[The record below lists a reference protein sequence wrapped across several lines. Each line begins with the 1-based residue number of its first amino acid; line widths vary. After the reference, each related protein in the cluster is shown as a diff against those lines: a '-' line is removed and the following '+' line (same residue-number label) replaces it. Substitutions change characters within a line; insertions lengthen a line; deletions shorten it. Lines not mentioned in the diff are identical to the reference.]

1 MSEFGAE
8 HHAASE
14 EEIREIK
21 GALLEDTIRTLRPAE
36 PLCVRETATVHDA
49 VAAMLAKRQ
58 AGVLVIDADGR
69 LTGIFTE
76 RDVLTRVVGR
86 DLDTRLTPLS
96 AVMTRN
102 PEAVSPRDRIA
113 YALNRMSVAGYR
125 TIPVVDAETRPIGVV
140 TVTDFIRWL
149 VDLFPEAVTPTAP
162 PNDAPMAAE
171 AAAISSSAW
180 IVRIRKRRDLARA
193 VVRFAGDSGDGMQLT
208 GEQFTLE
215 SAVAG
220 SDLATLPNF
229 PAEIRAPAGTLFG
242 VSSFQLQFGSQRVYT
257 PGDRLDCLVAMNPAA
272 LKVHLDDLK
281 PGGLLIVN
289 TTAFDRRNL
298 DKAGYAANPLDDPTL
313 AERYR
318 LHKVDMTA
326 LTLEAI
332 RDLPLNTKE
341 KDRTKNFFALGLVSW
356 IYTRPLDPTLDWI
369 KKKFAKNAT
378 IAEANARVLKAGHAF
393 GETAE
398 IFSECYQLE
407 PAEMAPGLYRAMTG
421 NRALAWGLLA
431 AAERSKVPIVYGAYP
446 ITPAS
451 GILEE
456 LAMHKRFRIRT
467 IQAEDEIA
475 AASAAIG
482 ASFGGAVGV
491 TASSGPGI
499 ALKGEAIG
507 LAVTAELPLVIFD
520 IQRGGPSTGLPT
532 KTEQA
537 DLMQAL
543 YGRNS
548 EAPVVVL
555 APATPGDCFFIAYEA
570 VRIAI
575 KYMVPVIVLSDGFL
589 ANGSEPW
596 RIPDPNTL
604 PPIEVHFRTDPD
616 GFLPYLRDPATLGR
630 PWVRPGTPGLEHR
643 IGGIEKQDGTGDI
656 SYDPDN
662 HDHMVRTRA
671 EKVRRV
677 AQEIPPTSINGPATG
692 DLLVVGWG
700 GTYGAITAAVERSQA
715 DGKTVASVHLRHLNP
730 LPPDL
735 GHILREYR
743 RVLVPEIN
751 SGQLVRVLRAEYLV
765 DAVGFNRV
773 RGLPL
778 ATEDICDT
786 INQLVEGHS

>member
-1 MSEFGAE
+1 MSETMAPV
-8 HHAASE
+8 
-14 EEIREIK
+14 K
-21 GALLEDTIRTLRPAE
+21 GAAKPRKGLE
-36 PLCVRETATVHDA
+36 
-49 VAAMLAKRQ
+49 
-58 AGVLVIDADGR
+58 
-69 LTGIFTE
+69 
-76 RDVLTRVVGR
+76 
-86 DLDTRLTPLS
+86 
-96 AVMTRN
+96 
-102 PEAVSPRDRIA
+102 
-113 YALNRMSVAGYR
+113 
-125 TIPVVDAETRPIGVV
+125 
-140 TVTDFIRWL
+140 
-149 VDLFPEAVTPTAP
+149 
-162 PNDAPMAAE
+162 
-171 AAAISSSAW
+171 
-180 IVRIRKRRDLARA
+180 RA

-208 GEQFTLE
+208 GEQFTTE
-215 SAVAG
+215 SAWAG
-220 SDLATLPNF
+220 NDIATLPNF

-272 LKVHLDDLK
+272 LKVHLRDLK

-289 TTAFDRRNL
+289 TAAFDRRNL
-298 DKAGYAANPLDDPTL
+298 DKAGYPSSPLDDPAL

-318 LHKVDMTA
+318 LHKVDMTV

-332 RDLPLNTKE
+332 KDLPLNQKE
-341 KDRTKNFFALGLVSW
+341 KERTKNFFALGLVSW
-356 IYTRPLDPTLDWI
+356 IYTRPLEPTLDWI
-369 KKKFAKNAT
+369 NKRFAKRAE
-378 IAEANARVLKAGHAF
+378 IAEANTRVLKAGHAF

-398 IFSECYQLE
+398 FF
-407 PAEMAPGLYRAMTG
+407 AEHYTVEAADMPPGLYRAMTG

-451 GILEE
+451 SILEE
-456 LAMHKRFRIRT
+456 LALHKRFRVRT
-467 IQAEDEIA
+467 VQAEDEIA
-475 AASAAIG
+475 AVTAAIG
-482 ASFGGAVGV
+482 ASFGGAIGV
-491 TASSGPGI
+491 TGSSGPGI
-499 ALKGEAIG
+499 ALKGEGIG
-507 LAVTAELPLVIFD
+507 LAVMAELPLVVFD

-555 APATPGDCFFIAYEA
+555 APATPGDCFYIAYEA
-570 VRIAI
+570 VRIAA

-596 RIPDPNTL
+596 LIPDVSTL
-604 PPIEVHFRTDPD
+604 PPIDVRFRTDQE
-616 GFLPYLRDPATLGR
+616 GFFPYLRDPATLAR

-643 IGGIEKQDGTGDI
+643 IGGIEKQDVTGNI
-656 SYDPDN
+656 SYDPEN

-700 GTYGAITAAVERSQA
+700 GTYGSITAAVERAQGE
-715 DGKTVASVHLRHLNP
+715 GKSVASIHLRHLNP

-735 GHILREYR
+735 GHLLREYR
-743 RVLVPEIN
+743 KVLVPEIN

-778 ATEDICDT
+778 ASDEIHEA
-786 INQLVEGHS
+786 INQLLGST

>member
-1 MSEFGAE
+1 MSETVAPART
-8 HHAASE
+8 AAKQLKE
-14 EEIREIK
+14 
-21 GALLEDTIRTLRPAE
+21 
-36 PLCVRETATVHDA
+36 
-49 VAAMLAKRQ
+49 
-58 AGVLVIDADGR
+58 
-69 LTGIFTE
+69 
-76 RDVLTRVVGR
+76 
-86 DLDTRLTPLS
+86 LD
-96 AVMTRN
+96 
-102 PEAVSPRDRIA
+102 
-113 YALNRMSVAGYR
+113 
-125 TIPVVDAETRPIGVV
+125 
-140 TVTDFIRWL
+140 
-149 VDLFPEAVTPTAP
+149 
-162 PNDAPMAAE
+162 
-171 AAAISSSAW
+171 
-180 IVRIRKRRDLARA
+180 RA

-208 GEQFTLE
+208 GEQFTTE
-215 SAVAG
+215 SAWAG
-220 SDLATLPNF
+220 NDIATLPNF

-272 LKVHLDDLK
+272 LKVHVSDLK

-289 TTAFDRRNL
+289 TNAFDKRNL
-298 DKAGYAANPLDDPTL
+298 DKAGYPSNPLDDPAL

-332 RDLPLNTKE
+332 KDLALNQKE
-341 KDRTKNFFALGLVSW
+341 KERTKNFFALGVVSW
-356 IYTRPLDPTLDWI
+356 IYTRPLEPTLEWI
-369 KKKFAKNAT
+369 KRKFAKNQV

-398 IFSECYQLE
+398 IF
-407 PAEMAPGLYRAMTG
+407 AEHYAVEAAELPPGLYRAMTG

-431 AAERSKVPIVYGAYP
+431 AAQRSKLPVVYGAYP

-475 AASAAIG
+475 AVTAVIG
-482 ASFGGAVGV
+482 AAFGGAIGV
-491 TASSGPGI
+491 TGSSGPGI

-507 LAVTAELPLVIFD
+507 LAVTSELPLVVFN
-520 IQRGGPSTGLPT
+520 IQRAGPSTGMPT

-548 EAPVVVL
+548 ESPVVVL
-555 APATPGDCFFIAYEA
+555 APATPGDCFYIAYEA
-570 VRIAI
+570 VRIAT

-596 RIPDPNTL
+596 PIPDVNSL
-604 PPIEVHFRTDPD
+604 PPIDVQFRTEQE
-616 GFLPYLRDPATLGR
+616 GFFPYLRDPATLAR

-643 IGGIEKQDGTGDI
+643 IGGIEKQDVTGNI

-700 GTYGAITAAVERSQA
+700 GTYGAITAAVERAQME
-715 DGKTVASVHLRHLNP
+715 GKSIASVHLRYLNP

-743 RVLVPEIN
+743 KVLVPEIN

-778 ATEDICDT
+778 ATDEIYET
-786 INQLVEGHS
+786 IKQLLESAS

>member
-1 MSEFGAE
+1 MSET
-8 HHAASE
+8 AA
-14 EEIREIK
+14 R
-21 GALLEDTIRTLRPAE
+21 
-36 PLCVRETATVHDA
+36 
-49 VAAMLAKRQ
+49 
-58 AGVLVIDADGR
+58 
-69 LTGIFTE
+69 
-76 RDVLTRVVGR
+76 
-86 DLDTRLTPLS
+86 
-96 AVMTRN
+96 
-102 PEAVSPRDRIA
+102 
-113 YALNRMSVAGYR
+113 
-125 TIPVVDAETRPIGVV
+125 
-140 TVTDFIRWL
+140 
-149 VDLFPEAVTPTAP
+149 AVTAP
-162 PNDAPMAAE
+162 KP
-171 AAAISSSAW
+171 
-180 IVRIRKRRDLARA
+180 RRDLARA

-281 PGGLLIVN
+281 PGGLLVVN

-332 RDLPLNTKE
+332 QDLPLNTKE

-715 DGKTVASVHLRHLNP
+715 DGKAVASVHLRHLNP

>member
-1 MSEFGAE
+1 MSETMTPVAGAE
-8 HHAASE
+8 KP
-14 EEIREIK
+14 RR
-21 GALLEDTIRTLRPAE
+21 GLE
-36 PLCVRETATVHDA
+36 
-49 VAAMLAKRQ
+49 
-58 AGVLVIDADGR
+58 
-69 LTGIFTE
+69 
-76 RDVLTRVVGR
+76 
-86 DLDTRLTPLS
+86 
-96 AVMTRN
+96 
-102 PEAVSPRDRIA
+102 
-113 YALNRMSVAGYR
+113 
-125 TIPVVDAETRPIGVV
+125 
-140 TVTDFIRWL
+140 
-149 VDLFPEAVTPTAP
+149 
-162 PNDAPMAAE
+162 
-171 AAAISSSAW
+171 
-180 IVRIRKRRDLARA
+180 RA

-208 GEQFTLE
+208 GEQFTTE
-215 SAVAG
+215 SAWAG
-220 SDLATLPNF
+220 NDLATLPNF

-272 LKVHLDDLK
+272 LKVHLRDLK

-289 TTAFDRRNL
+289 TNAFDKRNL
-298 DKAGYAANPLDDPTL
+298 DKAGYPANPLEDPAL
-313 AERYR
+313 SERYR

-326 LTLEAI
+326 LTLEAVK
-332 RDLPLNTKE
+332 DLALNQKE
-341 KDRTKNFFALGLVSW
+341 KERTKNFFALGLVSW
-356 IYTRPLDPTLDWI
+356 IYSRPLEPTLDWI
-369 KKKFAKNAT
+369 KKKFAKNAI
-378 IAEANARVLKAGHAF
+378 IAEANTRVLKAGHAF

-398 IFSECYQLE
+398 FFAEHYTVE
-407 PAEMAPGLYRAMTG
+407 AAEMPPGLYRAMTG

-431 AAERSKVPIVYGAYP
+431 AAERSKLPIVYGAYP

-475 AASAAIG
+475 AVTAAIG
-482 ASFGGAVGV
+482 ASFGGAIGV
-491 TASSGPGI
+491 TGSSGPGI
-499 ALKGEAIG
+499 ALKGEGIG
-507 LAVTAELPLVIFD
+507 LAVTAELPLVIFN
-520 IQRGGPSTGLPT
+520 IQRAGPSTGMPT

-548 EAPVVVL
+548 ESPVVVL
-555 APATPGDCFFIAYEA
+555 APATPGDCFYVAYEA
-570 VRIAI
+570 VRIAA

-596 RIPDPNTL
+596 LIPDVSTL
-604 PPIEVHFRTDPD
+604 PAIDVQFRTEKE
-616 GFLPYLRDPATLGR
+616 GFFPYLRDPATLAR
-630 PWVRPGTPGLEHR
+630 PWVRPGTPALEHR
-643 IGGIEKQDGTGDI
+643 IGGIEKQDVTGNI
-656 SYDPDN
+656 SYDPEN

-715 DGKTVASVHLRHLNP
+715 EGLAVASVHLRYLNP

-743 RVLVPEIN
+743 KVLVPEIN

-778 ATEDICDT
+778 ASDEICDA
-786 INQLVEGHS
+786 IKQLGSSS

>member
-1 MSEFGAE
+1 MS
-8 HHAASE
+8 
-14 EEIREIK
+14 K
-21 GALLEDTIRTLRPAE
+21 
-36 PLCVRETATVHDA
+36 
-49 VAAMLAKRQ
+49 VAAPVKGNGKSLK
-58 AGVLVIDADGR
+58 
-69 LTGIFTE
+69 E
-76 RDVLTRVVGR
+76 
-86 DLDTRLTPLS
+86 
-96 AVMTRN
+96 
-102 PEAVSPRDRIA
+102 
-113 YALNRMSVAGYR
+113 LNR
-125 TIPVVDAETRPIGVV
+125 
-140 TVTDFIRWL
+140 
-149 VDLFPEAVTPTAP
+149 AV
-162 PNDAPMAAE
+162 
-171 AAAISSSAW
+171 I
-180 IVRIRKRRDLARA
+180 
-193 VVRFAGDSGDGMQLT
+193 RFAGDSGDGMQLT
-208 GEQFTLE
+208 GEQFTTE
-215 SAVAG
+215 SAWAG
-220 SDLATLPNF
+220 NDLATLPNF

-272 LKVHLDDLK
+272 LKVHLRDLK
-281 PGGLLIVN
+281 TGGLLIVN
-289 TTAFDRRNL
+289 TQAFDKRNL
-298 DKAGYAANPLDDPTL
+298 DKAGYATSPLEDPAL
-313 AERYR
+313 GERYR
-318 LHKVDMTA
+318 LHRVDMSA
-326 LTLEAI
+326 LTHEAI
-332 RDLPLNTKE
+332 KDLPLNTKE

-356 IYTRPLDPTLDWI
+356 IYTRPIEPTLEWI
-369 KKKFAKNAT
+369 QKKFAKNKD
-378 IAEANARVLKAGHAF
+378 IAEANTRVLKAGHAY

-398 IFSECYQLE
+398 IFGEHYTVE
-407 PAEMAPGLYRAMTG
+407 AAEMAPGLYRAMTG
-421 NRALAWGLLA
+421 NRALAWGILA
-431 AAERSKVPIVYGAYP
+431 AAQRATVPVVYGAYP

-451 GILEE
+451 DILHE
-456 LAMHKRFRIRT
+456 LALHKRFRVRT

-475 AASAAIG
+475 AVSAAIG
-482 ASFGGAVGV
+482 ASFGGAIGV

-499 ALKGEAIG
+499 ALKGEGIG

-555 APATPGDCFFIAYEA
+555 APATPGDCFFVAYEA
-570 VRIAI
+570 VRIAV
-575 KYMVPVIVLSDGFL
+575 KYMVPVMVLSDGFL

-596 RIPDPNTL
+596 LIPDPESL
-604 PPIEVHFRTDPD
+604 PPIEVQFRTEKE
-616 GFLPYLRDPATLGR
+616 GFFPYLRDPATLGR

-643 IGGIEKQDGTGDI
+643 IGGIEKQDVTGNI
-656 SYDPDN
+656 SYDPEN

-700 GTYGAITAAVERSQA
+700 GTYGAITAAVERAQA
-715 DGKTVASVHLRHLNP
+715 EGTSIASVHLRHLNP

-743 RVLVPEIN
+743 KVLVPEIN

-778 ATEDICDT
+778 ASDEIYDAITQLLE
-786 INQLVEGHS
+786 NQA

>member
-1 MSEFGAE
+1 
-8 HHAASE
+8 
-14 EEIREIK
+14 
-21 GALLEDTIRTLRPAE
+21 
-36 PLCVRETATVHDA
+36 
-49 VAAMLAKRQ
+49 
-58 AGVLVIDADGR
+58 
-69 LTGIFTE
+69 
-76 RDVLTRVVGR
+76 
-86 DLDTRLTPLS
+86 
-96 AVMTRN
+96 
-102 PEAVSPRDRIA
+102 
-113 YALNRMSVAGYR
+113 
-125 TIPVVDAETRPIGVV
+125 
-140 TVTDFIRWL
+140 
-149 VDLFPEAVTPTAP
+149 
-162 PNDAPMAAE
+162 
-171 AAAISSSAW
+171 
-180 IVRIRKRRDLARA
+180 
-193 VVRFAGDSGDGMQLT
+193 MQLT

-332 RDLPLNTKE
+332 QDLPLNTKE

-570 VRIAI
+570 VRIAT

-715 DGKTVASVHLRHLNP
+715 DGKAVASVHLRHLNP